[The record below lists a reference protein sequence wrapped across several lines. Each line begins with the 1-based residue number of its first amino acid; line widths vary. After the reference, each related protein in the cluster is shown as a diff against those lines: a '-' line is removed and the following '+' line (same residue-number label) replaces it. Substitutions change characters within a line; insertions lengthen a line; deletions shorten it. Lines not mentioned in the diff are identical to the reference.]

1 MEFVESF
8 MKFSFSDED
17 IFRIEEDELVTA
29 VEGIKSCECVV
40 LISENVALIEAKS
53 STPRIDNEEKFKVF
67 ISDIR
72 QKFADSLKL
81 FSDIKSK
88 AKGEDAFQRL
98 PVNLQTTQVPTEAYK
113 IYLIVH
119 GHHLDWLP
127 GLMDALREEMQ
138 DVVKEWNMRDSNV
151 KVFNEETALENHII
165 VAYVPVAEIGPL
177 KLPNGNPDDAKV
189 LAWFKAHE
197 EPKVEAK

>member
-1 MEFVESF
+1 
-8 MKFSFSDED
+8 MKFSFRDED

-53 STPRIDNEEKFKVF
+53 STPRIENEEKFQAF

-72 QKFADSLKL
+72 QKFADSLQL

-88 AKGEDAFQRL
+88 KKGEEAFKRL
-98 PVNLQTTQVPTEAYK
+98 PINLQTTQVSVDAYK
-113 IYLIVH
+113 IYLIIH
-119 GHHLDWLP
+119 GHRLDWLS
-127 GLMDALREEMQ
+127 GLTDALRKEMKE
-138 DVVKEWNMRDSNV
+138 VVKEWNLRDSNV

-165 VAYVPVAEIGPL
+165 VAYVPVAEISAL
-177 KLPNGNPDDAKV
+177 KQPNGNADDAKV
-189 LAWFKAHE
+189 QAWFKAH
-197 EPKVEAK
+197 